1 MIHLYL
7 KLKNISNSPFI
18 NKTKEAENTIK
29 EYLYV
34 YMCQEEKEVVSQAY
48 IEKIKKN
55 YMKKEISKNFPC
67 IIYRS

>member
-7 KLKNISNSPFI
+7 KLKNISEQPFI

-34 YMCQEEKEVVSQAY
+34 YMRQEESCSQAY
-48 IEKIKKN
+48 IENKKLYEERILIKLFLYN
-55 YMKKEISKNFPC
+55 IS
-67 IIYRS
+67 